1 MLLASSFLVH
11 CRKPEMSSKL
21 YFLIGS
27 HRLFSVSFNFNVTEK
42 RDLSAIENYNI
53 VSLDRLW
60 ECASM
65 HGSQLF

>member
-1 MLLASSFLVH
+1 
-11 CRKPEMSSKL
+11 MSSKL

-42 RDLSAIENYNI
+42 PDLSAIENYNI